1 MVNWL
6 KNNKKK
12 IIQISVYSL
21 IAIIIIPII
30 IIGISLTIQGFNK
43 KKLPSIFNIVPLVVT
58 TESMEPKIN
67 GGDLIFVKKIDNADE
82 ININD
87 IISFWDPTNVNNI
100 VTHKVIDKYIE
111 EGKIYF
117 KTEGINNDSP
127 DDTDVSEDLLIGR
140 YVNKLPFVGN
150 ISMFVQSTEG
160 LIICLLIPLVVILS
174 IDYFYRVKKDK
185 LKDKKIKELE
195 EEIEIL
201 KNNNK

>member
-67 GGDLIFVKKIDNADE
+67 GGDLIFVKK
-82 ININD
+82 
-87 IISFWDPTNVNNI
+87 
-100 VTHKVIDKYIE
+100 
-111 EGKIYF
+111 
-117 KTEGINNDSP
+117 
-127 DDTDVSEDLLIGR
+127 
-140 YVNKLPFVGN
+140 
-150 ISMFVQSTEG
+150 M
-160 LIICLLIPLVVILS
+160 
-174 IDYFYRVKKDK
+174 
-185 LKDKKIKELE
+185 
-195 EEIEIL
+195 
-201 KNNNK
+201 